1 MRISKPIRYFL
12 LAALCCGVMPV
23 AHAQYVSNYK
33 RAADD
38 YYAKGDFNSAATYY
52 EKYIG
57 LNPSSKGGYEP
68 YIIQKQTA
76 AVKKGAG
83 GMEIRYRLAESY
95 RNLTYYANAE
105 KAYQQIVE
113 EASAQYPLARYW
125 YAICLRANG
134 KYTAAEQQLQ
144 QFLASYNG
152 EEAYKKQA
160 AQELGN
166 CRFIAQALAGTDKQT
181 TVDRFDSAVNVEGAS
196 YAAAWVDAGT
206 IAYTSTRGSYT
217 NQLYTAPVTDNKIG
231 SATVLH
237 FPGADFG
244 QQGVA
249 GFSADGKHVYF
260 TAWEVSADGKKTS
273 ALYTS
278 ERRGNSWS
286 KPSLLNTSIN
296 AKGYS
301 ARQPQVTADGAYLL
315 FASDMPGGAGKFDI
329 WYAPLNANGI
339 PGKAVNAGSQI
350 NTPEDEQAPFYHQ
363 ASETLVFA
371 ANGRTGMGGFD
382 LFAAKGKVAGS
393 WATPVNLGA
402 PVNSVKDD
410 IYFTNKQSAGLLE
423 HAIISS
429 DRSSACCLE
438 LFAVNRLQP
447 PPPVVKETPVAETPV
462 AATPV
467 TPKEEIVVE
476 NNKALLQHVLFA
488 LNSASLD
495 ASSHEQLKAVAAYLQ
510 KHPEVKIEIGAHT
523 DATGTE
529 AHNLKLSEQRAQAC
543 INYLVAQGV
552 AAERLVAKGYG
563 ACCPIEKETTDD
575 GKDIPAARDK
585 NRRVEMKVL

>member
-1 MRISKPIRYFL
+1 MRISRPIRYFL

-23 AHAQYVSNYK
+23 VHAQYVSNYK

-68 YIIQKQTA
+68 YIIQKQA
-76 AVKKGAG
+76 ASIKKAAG

-95 RNLTYYANAE
+95 RNLTYYTNAE

-113 EASAQYPLARYW
+113 ESPAQYPLARYW
-125 YAICLRANG
+125 YAVCLRANG
-134 KYTAAEQQLQ
+134 KYAEAQQQLQ
-144 QFLASYNG
+144 QFLTSYNG
-152 EEAYKKQA
+152 EEVYKKQA
-160 AQELGN
+160 TQELEN
-166 CRFIAQALAGTDKQT
+166 CRFIAQALTDTDKHT
-181 TVDRFDSAVNVEGAS
+181 TVAKFDSAVNAEGAS
-196 YAAAWVDAGT
+196 YAAAWVDGET

-231 SATVLH
+231 TATALH
-237 FPGADFG
+237 FPGVDFS

-249 GFSADGKHVYF
+249 GFSADGKRVYF
-260 TAWEVSADGKKTS
+260 TAWEVSTEGKKTS
-273 ALYTS
+273 VLYTS
-278 ERRGNSWS
+278 EKRGNNWS
-286 KPSLLNTSIN
+286 APSLLNNSIN
-296 AKGYS
+296 VKGYS

-329 WYAPLNANGI
+329 WYAPLNPKGV
-339 PGKAVNAGSQI
+339 PGKAVNAGSKI
-350 NTPEDEQAPFYHQ
+350 NTAEDEQAPFYHQ

-382 LFAAKGKVAGS
+382 LFAAKGKIEGS
-393 WATPVNLGA
+393 WETPVNLGA

-438 LFAVNRLQP
+438 LFAVNKLQPP
-447 PPPVVKETPVAETPV
+447 PPPVVKEDPV

-488 LNSASLD
+488 LNSAMLD
-495 ASSHEQLKAVAAYLQ
+495 EGGHEQLKAVAVYLQ
-510 KHPEVKIEIGAHT
+510 KHPDVKIEIGAHT

-543 INYLVAQGV
+543 IDYLVMQGV

-563 ACCPIEKETTDD
+563 ACCPIEKETTED
-575 GKDIPAARDK
+575 GKDIPEAREK